1 MCATVRDALLQS
13 NPGMPLS
20 EAFLLAEAIEQWVGM
35 QKMREQAGVL
45 VVDERTGAPIENPA
59 VKAMRA
65 AQKTIEKLGA
75 KWNLD
80 EAFEAAF
87 AGGGNDDETES
98 ATMEAG
104 READNAGGVCV
115 DDIRDASRPV
125 ADSDALDGSDD
136 SGGVPKSR
144 RKSKKRLPDFLRELA
159 KQSAPA

>member
-20 EAFLLAEAIEQWVGM
+20 EAFLLAEAIVQWVGL

-104 READNAGGVCV
+104 CAPDNAGGVHM
-115 DDIRDASRPV
+115 DDLCDTGRPV
-125 ADSDALDGSDD
+125 DGPDALDCGDD
-136 SGGVPKSR
+136 TGGVQKSR
-144 RKSKKRLPDFLRELA
+144 RKSKKKLPDFLRELA
-159 KQSAPA
+159 K